1 LNKPKLHL
9 WISLAVYVLLVATI
23 FLLIAFAGFSTN
35 VNMTLAILLVILSAG
50 VSYATAKRRRS

>member
-1 LNKPKLHL
+1 MNKPKLRL
-9 WISLAVYVLLVATI
+9 WISLAVYVLLVAAI

>member
-1 LNKPKLHL
+1 MNKPKLHL